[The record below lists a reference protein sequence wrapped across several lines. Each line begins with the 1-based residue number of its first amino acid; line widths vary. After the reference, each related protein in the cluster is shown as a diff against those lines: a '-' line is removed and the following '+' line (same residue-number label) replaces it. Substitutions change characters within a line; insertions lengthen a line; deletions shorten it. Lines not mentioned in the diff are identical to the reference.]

1 MLLVTGCGEK
11 KEKLILA
18 TEAGFA
24 PYEYYSNG
32 EIVGVDIDI
41 AKKIAEELN
50 MDLVIKD
57 VAFDSIIS
65 EVKTEKSSL
74 GAAGI
79 SFTEGNLLSPVI
91 PARTGSPA
99 CRARRSARPA
109 SRRYRVRAWGRRRRA
124 QWTRR
129 PQRCRRP

>member
-1 MLLVTGCGEK
+1 MKRKILIILLIIMFLVTGCNKK

-41 AKKIAEELN
+41 AKKIAEELG
-50 MDLVIKD
+50 MELVIKD

-65 EVKTEKSSL
+65 EVKTDKSDNSISVININLYPCCSQANFFVITISSL
-74 GAAGI
+74 HNSKGLTSRI
-79 SFTEGNLLSPVI
+79 KLDLLM
-91 PARTGSPA
+91 
-99 CRARRSARPA
+99 
-109 SRRYRVRAWGRRRRA
+109 
-124 QWTRR
+124 
-129 PQRCRRP
+129 